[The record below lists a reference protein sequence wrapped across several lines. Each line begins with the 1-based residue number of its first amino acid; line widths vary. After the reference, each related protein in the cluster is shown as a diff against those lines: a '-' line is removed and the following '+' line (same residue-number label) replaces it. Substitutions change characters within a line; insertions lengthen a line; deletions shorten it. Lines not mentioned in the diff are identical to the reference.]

1 MSFKILQ
8 IGYGNMGS
16 AIADA
21 IITNKNYSVK
31 IIDPNIENNKS
42 VNFCNDIKKLNMAE
56 INLIIFAIKPQNIS
70 QIIEIYQGLIHKN
83 AIIISI
89 LAGSKIDLFKRYF
102 PDNKIVR
109 IMPNLAAKIKQSTNL
124 AYAKDLN
131 NKEQKEITTLLN
143 CFGKTIWLDNEEQFH
158 AGTAI
163 AGSGPAYYF
172 LLFKYFSS
180 YLEQAGY
187 REENAKKIVLE
198 TAYAATNLAIKE
210 QDFTEL
216 TKKVASKGGTTEA
229 ALEIFEHDAELA
241 RLVNKALNAAVSK
254 SKIL

>member
-21 IITNKNYSVK
+21 IISSKNYSIK
-31 IIDPNIENNKS
+31 IIDPNLKKRT
-42 VNFCNDIKKLNMAE
+42 NFYHDLKQLNMAE
-56 INLIIFAIKPQNIS
+56 INLIIFAVKPQNIS
-70 QIIEIYQGLIHKN
+70 QVIEIYQELITKE
-83 AIIISI
+83 AMIISI
-89 LAGSKIDLFKRYF
+89 LAGRKIDLFKKYF

-124 AYAKDLN
+124 AFTKDLN
-131 NKEQKEITTLLN
+131 NKEKKEITILLN
-143 CFGKTIWLDNEEQFH
+143 SFGSTIWLDNEEQFH

-163 AGSGPAYYF
+163 SGSGPAYYF

-187 REENAKKIVLE
+187 NSENAKKIVLE
-198 TAYAATNLAIKE
+198 TASAATNLAIKE
-210 QDFTEL
+210 QDFSEL

-229 ALEIFEHDAELA
+229 ALEVFEHDAELA